1 MEYVEPN
8 VVFRRGAL
16 NSARLIKRSS
26 DSTKIQWDLDRVDEH
41 TRKFDNQYSPA
52 GTGSGVDVYIID
64 TGINYDHD
72 DFGGRAHYAGLDVI
86 DKLTGSE
93 RKGSD
98 CNGHGTHC
106 AGTVGGKKFGIAK
119 DVRLFSLRA
128 LDCSGTG
135 SVDGIVIAMDHV
147 IAEHKKED
155 EKRHKVVSLS
165 LGIRKNKVLNTAI
178 KKGEEAGIVMVSAAG
193 NQGGDSCHYSP
204 ASADAGIAVG
214 ASDSRDRVPDFSNAG
229 RCVELYAPGYHITS
243 ASNKCNSCTLT
254 KSGTSMANP
263 HAAGAA
269 AIVLQVRVGG
279 AGWVL
284 ERCIIFSLCIIIGI
298 IIVV

>member
-1 MEYVEPN
+1 M
-8 VVFRRGAL
+8 FKRGAV
-16 NSARLIKRSS
+16 NSASFMKRSS
-26 DSTKIQWDLDRVDEH
+26 DLPSIQWDLDRVDEH
-41 TRKFDNQYSPA
+41 DRHFDHQYAPA
-52 GTGSGVDVYIID
+52 GSGSGVDVYVID
-64 TGINYDHD
+64 TGINYDHE

-86 DKLTGSE
+86 DKLTGSD

-106 AGTVGGKKFGIAK
+106 AGTVGGKKYGVAK

-147 IAEHKKED
+147 IAEHKKDD
-155 EKRHKVVSLS
+155 EKTHKVVSLS
-165 LGIRKNKVLNTAI
+165 LGIKKSKVLNTAV
-178 KKGEEAGIVMVSAAG
+178 KKGEEAGIVVVSAAG
-193 NQGGDSCHYSP
+193 NQGGDSCKYSP

-214 ASDSRDRVPDFSNAG
+214 ASDSHDRVPDFSNAG
-229 RCVELYAPGYHITS
+229 RCVELYAPGYHIVS
-243 ASNKCNSCTLT
+243 ASNKCNTCTLT

-269 AIVLQVRVGG
+269 AIILQVRVDG
-279 AGWVL
+279 
-284 ERCIIFSLCIIIGI
+284 
-298 IIVV
+298 